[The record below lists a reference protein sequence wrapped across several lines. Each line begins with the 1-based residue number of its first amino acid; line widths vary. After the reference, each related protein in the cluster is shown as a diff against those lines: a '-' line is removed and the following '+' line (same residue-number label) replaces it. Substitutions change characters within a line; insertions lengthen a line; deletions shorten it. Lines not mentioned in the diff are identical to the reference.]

1 MSHWKWENADLNCY
15 HLALRTHSSEMFGCS
30 DWNPW
35 YPSRHIG
42 VLLASAEPNFVTSA
56 AKLNYGPGYRCAF
69 ASMAEPPE
77 PPIASPETTN
87 SIRRFCCRP
96 AAVSLVATG
105 WLLPN
110 PRETMEDVTMPCLAR
125 KSRTEFA
132 RFSDKRMLSSSVPTL
147 SVWPS
152 TPSVRVGYAPSV
164 EQRAERI
171 HRLVDS

>member
-1 MSHWKWENADLNCY
+1 MLRLEPVVPVPPHWRPACIGRTQ
-15 HLALRTHSSEMFGCS
+15 LRHVSGEVELRPWLSLRLRFYGRTARASDCVARNDQLHSA
-30 DWNPW
+30 
-35 YPSRHIG
+35 I
-42 VLLASAEPNFVTSA
+42 LL
-56 AKLNYGPGYRCAF
+56 
-69 ASMAEPPE
+69 
-77 PPIASPETTN
+77 
-87 SIRRFCCRP
+87 P

-105 WLLPN
+105 WILPN